1 MADINFFPLFLSL
14 KVAMTATF
22 FSIIVG
28 LPTAYFLSRS
38 DHRAADFVD
47 TVLTLPVVFP
57 PTVLGYYLLVLLGRQ
72 SWIGKFLEEQFDI
85 MIVFT
90 PVGAIVAASV
100 VSIPFLI
107 KSARAAFSGIDSD
120 ILNAAKLLGR
130 SEINI
135 FFSICIPLAWR
146 GIAAGIIMS
155 FARAFGDFG
164 ATLMVAGSIPDQ
176 TLTMPIAI
184 YDSMLAGKTELTNKL
199 VMIMTG
205 TAAIFLF
212 LLNRF
217 EKRITKGGR

>member
-1 MADINFFPLFLSL
+1 MTDINFFPLFLSL
-14 KVAMTATF
+14 RVAMTATF
-22 FSIIVG
+22 FSIILG
-28 LPTAYFLSRS
+28 LPIAYFLSRS
-38 DHRAADFVD
+38 DHEAADFID

-107 KSARAAFSGIDSD
+107 KSARAAFSGINPD
-120 ILNAAKLLGR
+120 IFNAAKLLGR
-130 SEINI
+130 SEFNI

-146 GIAAGIIMS
+146 GIAAGIIMG

-164 ATLMVAGSIPDQ
+164 ATLMIAGNIPDQ

-184 YDSMLAGKTELTNKL
+184 YDAMLAGNKELTSKL
-199 VMIMTG
+199 VMIMTV
-205 TAAIFLF
+205 TAVIMLF
-212 LLNRF
+212 ILNRL